1 MAGIGF
7 ELKRLFKKR
16 SVFSTIF
23 AGAYATIVTIGP
35 NLIVILALNLMYL
48 LPPYAEMAYRD
59 REVLSSTILYVF
71 IFALILVA
79 GVNILLSKHMAD
91 KVYCEDYNGIASAV
105 EAGNLL
111 VAGLTALL
119 GIPFGCAMYWVGHL
133 PLYYI
138 FIAYIFFSGLSF
150 TFFYM
155 SIITILKEYRKI
167 SYSFL
172 GSFAVSL
179 LLACVCVYWK
189 LAPMRDII
197 LLSLAVGFTLI
208 AMLMCTRIQRTFP
221 VHGET
226 GWELLRSLKKN
237 LPLVLA
243 NEFYVMGLYAH
254 NFVFWFF
261 SDFSIV
267 TANVFRSAPT
277 YDMATYLA
285 MLSNI
290 SIQVV
295 FVVNVETKFHMAY
308 QTYCESVVGAA
319 DKDIRRAKR
328 DMVETLRRETLYIIQ
343 IQAIVNILVYLAAIA
358 VLPKLGIEGLMLT
371 MYPVLSVA
379 YMIIYL
385 VQCLMIYLYY
395 LNDVTGAAIAGF
407 TLLAGVTIGSLIAV
421 KLPAAQ
427 AGLGAAFGGLCAFTV
442 CFFRIRHILIHLDDH
457 IFGQGR
463 IVPRVRS
470 RGAHSVT
477 TIYQFRKE
485 GQEGSR

>member
-16 SVFSTIF
+16 GVFSTIF

-48 LPPYAEMAYRD
+48 LPPYAEMSYHD
-59 REVLSSTILYVF
+59 REVLSSTILYIF
-71 IFALILVA
+71 IFALILVS
-79 GVNILLSKHMAD
+79 GVNILLSKFMAD
-91 KVYCEDYNGIASAV
+91 KVYNEDYNGIASAV
-105 EAGNLL
+105 EVGNLL

-119 GIPFGCAMYWVGHL
+119 GIPFGCAMYWVGQF

-138 FIAYIFFSGLSF
+138 FIAYLLFSALSF

-155 SIITILKEYRKI
+155 SIITIMKEYRKI
-167 SYSFL
+167 TYSFL
-172 GSFAVSL
+172 GSLTASV
-179 LLACVCVYWK
+179 LLAYVCVYRE
-189 LAPMRDII
+189 LAPVRDVI

-208 AMLMCTRIQRTFP
+208 AMLMNTCIQRTFP
-221 VHGET
+221 VHGEK
-226 GWELLRSLKKN
+226 GWELLSGLKKT
-237 LPLVLA
+237 LPLILA
-243 NEFYVMGLYAH
+243 NVFYVLGLYVH
-254 NFVFWFF
+254 NFVFWFR
-261 SDFSIV
+261 SDFSVV

-290 SIQVV
+290 SIQVI
-295 FVVNVETKFHMAY
+295 FVVNVETKFHTAY
-308 QTYCESVVGAA
+308 KIYCESVVGAA

-328 DMVETLRRETLYIIQ
+328 DMIETLRRETLYIIQ
-343 IQAIVNILVYLAAIA
+343 IQSIVNILVYLGAIA
-358 VLPKLGIEGLMLT
+358 VLPKLGIEGLVLT

-395 LNDVTGAAIAGF
+395 LNDVSGAITVGF
-407 TLLAGVTIGSLIAV
+407 TLLAGAMIGSLIAV
-421 KLPAAQ
+421 KLPPAQ

-442 CFFRIRHILIHLDDH
+442 SFFRIRYILIHLDDH

-463 IVPRVRS
+463 IVPRMRS
-470 RGAHSVT
+470 LKAHSMT
-477 TIYQFRKE
+477 TIYKFRE
-485 GQEGSR
+485 EEREGSQ